1 MQQHP
6 MWIDDGQCQIEIS
19 ISSAVRVMLRGNTIA
34 LKNESF
40 THACMTHALID
51 VHASMLE

>member
-1 MQQHP
+1 

-19 ISSAVRVMLRGNTIA
+19 ISVRVMLRGNTNV